1 VSSPLLSA
9 VESINREQ
17 LLGMISVIKKKIGSL
32 KGKTVTVLGL
42 AFKPDTDDVRDSVSI
57 KMIELLLKNKAIV
70 VAHDPKAV
78 ENTRAIFNSRI
89 RYAQSAADALSGS
102 YCAIIMTAWKQY
114 ADLGY
119 SDFKL
124 MKKRIIVDSRRLLA
138 KKNLSADYYALG
150 IGL

>member
-1 VSSPLLSA
+1 
-9 VESINREQ
+9 
-17 LLGMISVIKKKIGSL
+17 
-32 KGKTVTVLGL
+32 
-42 AFKPDTDDVRDSVSI
+42 
-57 KMIELLLKNKAIV
+57 
-70 VAHDPKAV
+70 
-78 ENTRAIFNSRI
+78 
-89 RYAQSAADALSGS
+89 
-102 YCAIIMTAWKQY
+102 MTAWKQY